1 MLKLNPWGLELII
14 AHQSETKIME
24 QRIESTKF
32 IAKWTVTYASMF
44 TRAAVGKLLYNPDTN
59 KDIANDNESE
69 KRSTGASQ

>member
-1 MLKLNPWGLELII
+1 
-14 AHQSETKIME
+14 ME

-69 KRSTGASQ
+69 KDRLELLNDRDSEQYRKLRRE